1 MSTQKQLPDN
11 LKQLEQ
17 KPRFKQV
24 YKQHTD
30 EQLEETLRFI
40 ELVEREGESW
50 DCIKLDNQE
59 DEE

>member
-1 MSTQKQLPDN
+1 MADSG
-11 LKQLEQ
+11 
-17 KPRFKQV
+17 QV
-24 YKQHTD
+24 AHNPSERMLSD